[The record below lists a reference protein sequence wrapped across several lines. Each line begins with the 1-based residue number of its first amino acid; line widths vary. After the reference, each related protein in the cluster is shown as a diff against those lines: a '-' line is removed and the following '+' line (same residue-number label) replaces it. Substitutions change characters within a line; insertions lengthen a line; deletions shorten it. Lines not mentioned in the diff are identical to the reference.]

1 MSALISEEDLND
13 FISPA
18 LACIKPTQTKKVSED
33 NDRKE
38 LQVGKEP
45 NELEKV
51 SITLQDCLACAGCIT
66 SSEEVLLSRQSHT
79 VFMETWKKFSDD
91 RQLAVS
97 IAPQSRISLANY
109 YNMPLDDFDL
119 CLLNL
124 FKRYFRCRYFVG
136 TQMGRNI
143 TINRTNQMLINLKNA
158 GQLEKRP
165 KLSAVCPGFVLYA
178 EKTKPE
184 LVPLLL
190 NIKSPQ
196 QITGSLLKDS
206 VSENEKLYHL
216 AIMPCF
222 DKKLEASRPDGE
234 SEVDCVITPKELV
247 TMLQELQVDFY
258 EYRITDTTILRELS
272 PMGWEP
278 QLHWSSNDGSSSG
291 GYAYQY
297 VLGMQ
302 LLHPG
307 SKLSKL
313 EGKNSDVMEYRLID
327 DSQETVKV
335 IASASELY
343 GFRNIQNMVRRLEG
357 GGKKDDNMR
366 KRNVRILKK
375 RKAPT
380 ATSATSLTE
389 SSNNLKIAEPY
400 SSDFIEV
407 MACPGGCIN
416 GGGLIN
422 GEHNSSTKRKMM
434 TEKLNERY
442 SKELIC
448 IDPITIGKKLDE
460 NSKSGNQRYEYYFN
474 PIKDEVDQNIV
485 SVSNAW

>member
-18 LACIKPTQTKKVSED
+18 LACIKPTQTKKVSKDTEQE
-33 NDRKE
+33 E

-79 VFMETWKKFSDD
+79 VFMETWKNLSNE

-109 YNMPLDDFDL
+109 YNMPLNEFDL

-124 FKRYFRCRYFVG
+124 FKQYFRCRYFVG

-143 TINRTNQMLINLKNA
+143 TISRTNQMLINLKNT

-184 LVPLLL
+184 LVPFLL

-206 VSENEKLYHL
+206 VGENEKLYHL
-216 AIMPCF
+216 TIMPCF

-234 SEVDCVITPKELV
+234 NEVDCVITPKELV

-258 EYRITDTTILRELS
+258 NYRMTDATILRELS
-272 PMGWEP
+272 PMGWDP
-278 QLHWSSNDGSSSG
+278 QLHWSSNEGSSSG

-297 VLGMQ
+297 ILGMQ
-302 LLHPG
+302 SLHPG
-307 SKLSKL
+307 SKLAKL
-313 EGKNSDVMEYRLID
+313 EGKNGDVREYRLVD
-327 DSQETVKV
+327 DSQGTLKV

-343 GFRNIQNMVRRLEG
+343 GFRNIQNMLRRLEG
-357 GGKKDDNMR
+357 GGKREDNMR
-366 KRNVRILKK
+366 RRNVRILKK
-375 RKAPT
+375 RKAGT
-380 ATSATSLTE
+380 VTSGPALTE
-389 SSNNLKIAEPY
+389 TSNDLKSAEPF
-400 SSDFIEV
+400 SGDFIEV

-422 GEHNSSTKRKMM
+422 GEHNSSTRRKLM

-442 SKELIC
+442 SKELLR
-448 IDPITIGKKLDE
+448 IDPMTIGKQLDE
-460 NSKSGNQRYEYYFN
+460 NSKSANQRYEYYFN

-485 SVSNAW
+485 SVGNTW